1 MRTLGTLLLLA
12 AASTA
17 NAGEFRILNEKMP
30 KGSWGYFDAQFSPDG
45 KVLAAPR
52 LQGTPVPRGRHR
64 FSSQIILWDVESGE
78 RLHAGPMIPE
88 KLQQVVFLPGGD
100 RIATSRSLAGREV
113 GFWSV
118 ADGGRSLKFRKPQ
131 FLREVGIS
139 ATVKTTSDQIVT
151 RLAVAP
157 DGETL
162 AAYVCYGLTGSESAL
177 RLWPKSGGS
186 KAVSSRDPKD
196 FYIHDLCFSQDS
208 QQIISLVGQTGTGTG
223 KKHNGFVL
231 TIRSVDDPDKVTFRR
246 HFDDLPDET
255 GGLCAIPKT
264 TWLAMGGDE
273 GVLIFD
279 LKTEKKVA
287 LLKTPVSFPVTEL
300 AVSRDGR
307 FLAAG
312 TQRGYGNSWIILWE
326 LGSRNILAQ
335 HHHACRDLEFSPDNR
350 FLSVAGNQLALW
362 DISAETGA
370 PRTSR
375 AK

>member
-1 MRTLGTLLLLA
+1 MRTLSALFLLA
-12 AASTA
+12 VASTA
-17 NAGEFRILNEKMP
+17 IAGEFRIRNEKMP

-45 KVLAAPR
+45 RVLAAPR
-52 LQGTPVPRGRHR
+52 LHGTPVPRRRHR

-88 KLQQVVFLPGGD
+88 KLQQVVFPPGGD

-118 ADGGRSLKFRKPQ
+118 A
-131 FLREVGIS
+131 
-139 ATVKTTSDQIVT
+139 
-151 RLAVAP
+151 

-177 RLWPKSGGS
+177 RLWPKSDGS
-186 KAVSSRDPKD
+186 KSVSSRDPKD

-223 KKHNGFVL
+223 KKDNGFVL
-231 TIRSVDDPDKVTFRR
+231 TARSAEDPKKVTFRR
-246 HFDDLPDET
+246 HFDNLPDET
-255 GGLCAIPKT
+255 AGPCAIPKT

-279 LKTEKKVA
+279 LKTEKEVA
-287 LLKTPVSFPVTEL
+287 LLKTPVPFPVTEL
-300 AVSRDGR
+300 AVSIDGK

-312 TQRGYGNSWIILWE
+312 TEHGYGNAWIILWE
-326 LGSRNILAQ
+326 LGSRKILARRQ
-335 HHHACRDLEFSPDNR
+335 HACRDLEFSPDNR